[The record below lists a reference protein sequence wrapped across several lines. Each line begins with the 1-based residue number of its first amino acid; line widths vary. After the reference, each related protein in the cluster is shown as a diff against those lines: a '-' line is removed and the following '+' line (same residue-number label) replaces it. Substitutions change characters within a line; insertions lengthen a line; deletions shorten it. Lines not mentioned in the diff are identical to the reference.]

1 MPQYDFDMI
10 TIGAGSGGVASSRRA
25 GSYGARV
32 AICED
37 WRVGGTCVMRGC
49 VPKKFLVYAAEFAD
63 DFADAAGYGWTVS
76 APRFDWPT
84 LIANKNKELDR
95 LEGIYRNLLKNANVA
110 LYEGRARIVDPHTVE
125 VLGKR
130 HTAANILVATGAR
143 PILPPIPGIQHAITS
158 NEALDLPA
166 LPKSIVIVGGA
177 YIACEFAGIFSGLGA
192 EVTMVIRADKILRG
206 FDEDIRDA
214 LTEAMT
220 ARGIV
225 IHSHTELA
233 DIEKAGQGFCLTTTK
248 GERVTADRIMYA
260 TGRAPYTANI
270 GLDEAGVALKPNGA
284 VEVDDWSRSSVPS
297 IYAIGD
303 VTDRMN
309 LTPVAI
315 AEGRALAETLFNDNP
330 IQMDH
335 ANVPS
340 AVFSIPAVATI
351 GLSEADARR
360 RFGALDI
367 YRTRFKPMKNTLSG
381 RGERTMMKLV
391 VERKTDRVV
400 GCHMV
405 GPDAPELIQGI
416 AIAIK
421 CGATKRQFDQT
432 VGIHPTAGEEFVT
445 MRETVPEP
453 HAEVPVE

>member
-1 MPQYDFDMI
+1 MAKYHFDMI

-63 DFADAAGYGWTVS
+63 DFADAAGYGWHVP
-76 APRFDWPT
+76 APRFDWAK

-95 LEGIYRNLLKNANVA
+95 LEGIYRNLLKNANVT
-110 LYEGRARIVDPHTVE
+110 LFEGRATIVDPHTIE

-130 HTAANILVATGAR
+130 HTTANIMVATGAR
-143 PILPPIPGIQHAITS
+143 PILPSIPGIEHAITS
-158 NEALDLPA
+158 NEALDLSA
-166 LPKSIVIVGGA
+166 MPKQVVIAGGG
-177 YIACEFAGIFSGLGA
+177 YIACEFAGIFKGVGA
-192 EVTMVIRADKILRG
+192 DVTIVIRGDKVLRG
-206 FDEDIRDA
+206 FDEDIRTT
-214 LTEAMT
+214 LTEEMT
-220 ARGIV
+220 ARGINIV
-225 IHSHTELA
+225 SHTQIGAIKKARDAFRVVLGKGDDLMA
-233 DIEKAGQGFCLTTTK
+233 DKVL
-248 GERVTADRIMYA
+248 YA
-260 TGRAPYTANI
+260 IGRAPYTKNI
-270 GLDEAGVALKPNGA
+270 GLEEAGAKLKPNGA
-284 VEVDDWSRSSVPS
+284 IMVDSWSRSSVPS

-303 VTDRMN
+303 VTDRLN

-315 AEGRALAETLFNDNP
+315 AEGRAVAETLFNDNP
-330 IQMDH
+330 IEMDH

-340 AVFSIPAVATI
+340 AVFSIPSVGTV
-351 GLSEADARR
+351 GLTEHDARKQ
-360 RFGALDI
+360 FGALDI
-367 YRTRFKPMKNTLSG
+367 YRARFRPMKNTLSG

-391 VERKTDRVV
+391 VDRKTDRVL

-405 GPDAPELIQGI
+405 GPDAPELIQGL
-416 AIAIK
+416 AVAIK

-445 MRETVPEP
+445 MRDKVPEP
-453 HAEVPVE
+453 KAEAAE

>member
-1 MPQYDFDMI
+1 MARYDYDMI

-37 WRVGGTCVMRGC
+37 WRIGGTCVMRGC

-63 DFADAAGYGWTVS
+63 DFADAAGYGWHVP

-95 LEGIYRNLLKNANVA
+95 LEGIYRTLLKNANVA
-110 LYEGRARIVDPHTVE
+110 LFEGRAAIVDPHTVE

-130 HTAANILVATGAR
+130 HTAANIMVATGAR
-143 PILPPIPGIQHAITS
+143 PSLPAIPGIEHAITS
-158 NEALDLPA
+158 NEALDLPT

-177 YIACEFAGIFSGLGA
+177 YIACEFASIFNGLGA
-192 EVTMVIRADKILRG
+192 EVTIAIRADKVLRG
-206 FDEDIRDA
+206 FDEDIRES
-214 LTEAMT
+214 LTEEMT
-220 ARGIV
+220 ARGIK
-225 IHSHTELA
+225 IRHYTEI
-233 DIEKAGQGFCLTTTK
+233 DCIEKIDGGACLVTNK
-248 GERVTADRIMYA
+248 DERLSAEQVMYA
-260 TGRAPYTANI
+260 TGRTPSTKNI
-270 GLDEAGVALKPNGA
+270 GLAEIGVKQKANGA
-284 VEVDDWSRSSVPS
+284 VVVDSWSRSSVPS

-303 VTDRMN
+303 VTDRLN

-315 AEGRALAETLFNDNP
+315 AEGRAVAETLFNDNP
-330 IQMDH
+330 IEMDH
-335 ANVPS
+335 GNVAS
-340 AVFSIPAVATI
+340 AVFSIPSVATV
-351 GLSEADARR
+351 GLSEAHARMKV
-360 RFGALDI
+360 GAVDI
-367 YRTRFKPMKNTLSG
+367 YRARFKPMKNTLSG

-391 VERKTDRVV
+391 VDRKTDRVL

-405 GPDAPELIQGI
+405 GPDAPELIQGL
-416 AIAIK
+416 AVAVK

-445 MRETVPEP
+445 MRDKVPEP
-453 HAEVPVE
+453 KAEAAE

>member
-1 MPQYDFDMI
+1 MAKYDFDMI

-63 DFADAAGYGWTVS
+63 DFADAAGYGWHVP
-76 APRFDWPT
+76 AAHFDWVK

-110 LYEGRARIVDPHTVE
+110 LFEGRGRIVDPHTVE
-125 VLGKR
+125 VLGKT
-130 HTAANILVATGAR
+130 HTAANIMVATGAR
-143 PILPPIPGIQHAITS
+143 PSVPPIPGIEFAITS

-166 LPKSIVIVGGA
+166 LPKRVVIAGGG
-177 YIACEFAGIFSGLGA
+177 YIACEFASIFNGVGA
-192 EVTMVIRADKILRG
+192 DVTIVIRGDKILRG
-206 FDEDIRDA
+206 FDEDIRTT
-214 LTEAMT
+214 LTEELT
-220 ARGIV
+220 ARGIK
-225 IHSHTELA
+225 IQHHTEISS
-233 DIEKAGQGFCLTTTK
+233 IEKTPNGL
-248 GERVTADRIMYA
+248 RVTTNKSVHLAADQVLYA
-260 TGRAPYTANI
+260 TGRAPYTKNI
-270 GLDEAGVALKPNGA
+270 GLEEAGLKLKHNGA
-284 VEVDDWSRSSVPS
+284 VVVDSWSRSSVPN

-303 VTDRMN
+303 VTDRLN

-315 AEGRALAETLFNDNP
+315 AEGRAVAETLFNDNP
-330 IQMDH
+330 IEMDH
-335 ANVPS
+335 ANVAS
-340 AVFSIPAVATI
+340 AVFSIPSVGTV
-351 GLSEADARR
+351 GLTEHDARQ

-367 YRTRFKPMKNTLSG
+367 YRARFKPMKNTLSG
-381 RGERTMMKLV
+381 RNERTMMKLV
-391 VERKTDRVV
+391 VDRKTDRVL

-405 GPDAPELIQGI
+405 GPDAPELIQGL
-416 AIAIK
+416 AVAIK

-445 MRETVPEP
+445 MRDKVAEP
-453 HAEVPVE
+453 KAEAAE